1 MKIKGNYV
9 DVINRLVYKAEL
21 SIESG
26 IVKDIVRVD
35 ECPDVYL
42 IPGIVDSH
50 VHIESSMLT
59 PQRFASVAVKHGT
72 VASVSDPHEIANVMG
87 VEGVNYMINDGNKS
101 PFKFFFG
108 APSCVPATSFET
120 SGFVLN
126 SKDVENLM
134 SRKEIKYLSEM
145 MNFPGVIMGDKEV
158 MAKIE
163 AAKKHGKPIDG
174 HAPGVVGDDLIKY
187 AKAGITTDHESTNAN
202 EAIDKIKQGIKLQI
216 REGSAAKNYEAL
228 IDVID
233 KYPDQVMLC
242 TDDCHPD
249 DLIEKHILN
258 LVKRGVAKGYDVFD
272 MLRAATVNPVEHYN
286 LEVGLLQKGDSADIV
301 VLDNLSDFNVLETYI
316 DGELVFSNNKSHI
329 QIKDSK
335 LINNFNC
342 NTITPNQILVKDKAA
357 NIRVMLAFDGDL
369 YTGTEVLKPKVI
381 DENIV
386 SDTERDILK
395 IVVVNRYNQSE
406 PVVGFIKNFNFKK
419 GAIAGSI
426 AHDSHNII
434 AVGVSDTD
442 IVNAINTVIKSK
454 GAIVAVSDNELT
466 KLELPLA
473 GLMTNED
480 AYAVAEKYKQINQK
494 PKEWGSRLHAPFM
507 TLSFMALLV
516 IPELKIG
523 DKGLFNLNSFSLQN
537 LFV

>member
-381 DENIV
+381 GENIV
-386 SDTERDILK
+386 SDIERDILK

-454 GAIVAVSDNELT
+454 GAIVAVSGNELT